1 MVLFVHEALGQS
13 NSTKGP
19 FSFGSG
25 HSGKDE
31 DICTLW
37 FRGKHKRICGFITNT
52 VASWLVSV
60 PMGWLTQPVA

>member
-1 MVLFVHEALGQS
+1 MVFFVHEALGHL

-31 DICTLW
+31 NICTLW
-37 FRGKHKRICGFITNT
+37 SEEKDKRICGFITNT
-52 VASWLVSV
+52 VA
-60 PMGWLTQPVA
+60 